1 MAKGIRKM
9 IIPVIILLLLGIV
22 VVCSIRNIINGHGW
36 QKDLN
41 KNGRYVVAMIRYYE
55 PESGKYKDR
64 MAQGHF
70 YLTDIE
76 YPLTLQVAKRDA
88 PPVGRVILKVLE
100 SHPETYELIYYER
113 VPACFDNEESMRLI
127 WDEIPQCPKP

>member
-1 MAKGIRKM
+1 MANGIRKM
-9 IIPVIILLLLGIV
+9 IIPILILLLLGIV
-22 VVCSIRNIINGHGW
+22 VVFAVINTINGHSL
-36 QKDLN
+36 QKDLD

-55 PESGKYKDR
+55 PDAGKYKDR
-64 MAQGHF
+64 VAEGHF
-70 YLTDIE
+70 YLNDIE
-76 YPLTLQVAKRDA
+76 YGMTLQLPRRDA

>member
-1 MAKGIRKM
+1 M
-9 IIPVIILLLLGIV
+9 IMPVIIILLLIIV
-22 VVCSIRNIINGHGW
+22 VVFSVSNIIREHGL
-36 QKDLN
+36 QKDLD

-55 PESGKYKDR
+55 PDAGKYKDR
-64 MAQGHF
+64 VAQGHF

-76 YPLTLQVAKRDA
+76 YPMTLYVAKRDA

-100 SHPETYELIYYER
+100 SHPEAYELIYYER

-127 WDEIPQCPKP
+127 WDEIPQCPKN